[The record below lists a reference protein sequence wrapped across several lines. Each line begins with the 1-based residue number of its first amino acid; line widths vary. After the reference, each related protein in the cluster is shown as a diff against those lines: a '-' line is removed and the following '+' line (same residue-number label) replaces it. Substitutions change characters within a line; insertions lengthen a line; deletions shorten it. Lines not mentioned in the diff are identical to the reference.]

1 LDRRSYSLEEEG
13 GWFSRTGSRNPS
25 VDPILCLSLTIKL
38 STQMADGI
46 DNSSV
51 VCVFITSRYIQKAS
65 GKGETGADDN
75 CKFEVIPL

>member
-1 LDRRSYSLEEEG
+1 
-13 GWFSRTGSRNPS
+13 
-25 VDPILCLSLTIKL
+25 
-38 STQMADGI
+38 MADGI

-75 CKFEVIPL
+75 CKFEVTLHQKSFNLKLSGSEVYYTAHALLAMVKNRVVNFIAKMF